1 MVSDRGK
8 TESGHLPARSSR
20 AEVDAFL
27 SSLKAAPK
35 AGGGGR
41 LLFAMDATASREPT
55 WDRACRIQ
63 GEMFLAAEKVGR
75 LSVQLCWYRGFE
87 EFGAEPWVTDT
98 RDLLGRM
105 SAVSCR
111 GGQTQI
117 IRVLQHAA
125 AETRRERV
133 AALVFVGDCME
144 EDIDR
149 LCHAAGQLGVLGVP
163 AFMFH
168 EGADPVARRAFEEV
182 ARLTKGACCPFD
194 AASADQL
201 RDLLAAVAAY
211 AAGGRRALE
220 DFSRRRGGAAL
231 QLTHRFGGRS

>member
-1 MVSDRGK
+1 MADDRK
-8 TESGHLPARSSR
+8 NLPTRSSR
-20 AEVDAFL
+20 AEVDGFL
-27 SSLKAAPK
+27 ARLKAAPR
-35 AGGGGR
+35 AGPGGGR
-41 LLFAMDATASREPT
+41 LIFAMDATASREPT
-55 WDRACRIQ
+55 WERACRIQ
-63 GEMFLAAEKVGR
+63 GEMFLAADGLGG
-75 LSVQLCWYRGFE
+75 LSVQLCWYRGLD
-87 EFGAEPWVTDT
+87 EFGGGKWAANAGE
-98 RDLLGRM
+98 LLQAM
-105 SAVSCR
+105 HAVHCR

-117 IRVLQHAA
+117 VRVLRHAA
-125 AETRRERV
+125 AETRRQRV

-149 LCHAAGQLGVLGVP
+149 LCHAAGELGLLGVP

-168 EGADPVARRAFEEV
+168 EGRDPVARKAFEEV

-220 DFSRRRGGAAL
+220 DFGRRRGGAAL
-231 QLTHRFGGRS
+231 LLTHRFAGGR

>member
-1 MVSDRGK
+1 MSSDQRK
-8 TESGHLPARSSR
+8 TGPGNLPARSSR

-27 SSLKAAPK
+27 SKLKAAPP
-35 AGGGGR
+35 AVGGR
-41 LLFAMDATASREPT
+41 LIFAMDATASREPS

-63 GEMFLAAEKVGR
+63 GEMFQAADKVGR
-75 LSVQLCWYRGFE
+75 LAVQLCWYRGFD
-87 EFGAEPWVTDT
+87 EFAAEPWVTDT
-98 RDLLGRM
+98 SALLARM
-105 SAVSCR
+105 SGVSCR

-117 IRVLQHAA
+117 LRVLRHAA

-144 EDIDR
+144 EDIDA
-149 LCHAAGQLGVLGVP
+149 LCHAAGELGLLGCRP
-163 AFMFH
+163 SCSTRGRSGGKACLR
-168 EGADPVARRAFEEV
+168 GGGPPDQ
-182 ARLTKGACCPFD
+182 GACCPFD

-220 DFSRRRGGAAL
+220 DFGRRRGGSAL
-231 QLTHRFGGRS
+231 LLTHRFAGRG

>member
-1 MVSDRGK
+1 MDSFLGRLK
-8 TESGHLPARSSR
+8 TAPA
-20 AEVDAFL
+20 
-27 SSLKAAPK
+27 AA
-35 AGGGGR
+35 GGR

-55 WDRACRIQ
+55 WDKACRIQ

-75 LSVQLCWYRGFE
+75 LAVQLCWYRGFD
-87 EFGAEPWVTDT
+87 EFRADPWVTDA
-98 RDLLGRM
+98 RDLLARM
-105 SAVSCR
+105 SAVACR

-117 IRVLQHAA
+117 VRVLQHAA

-149 LCHAAGQLGVLGVP
+149 LCHVAGELGMLGVP
-163 AFMFH
+163 AFLFH
-168 EGADPVARRAFEEV
+168 EGGDPVARRAFEEV
-182 ARLTKGACCPFD
+182 ARLTRGACCPFD
-194 AASADQL
+194 ANSADQL

-220 DFSRRRGGAAL
+220 DFGRRRGGAAL
-231 QLTHRFGGRS
+231 LLTHRFAGR

>member
-1 MVSDRGK
+1 MDSFLGRLK
-8 TESGHLPARSSR
+8 TAPA
-20 AEVDAFL
+20 
-27 SSLKAAPK
+27 AA
-35 AGGGGR
+35 GGR

-55 WDRACRIQ
+55 WDKACRIQ

-75 LSVQLCWYRGFE
+75 LAVQLCWYRGFD
-87 EFGAEPWVTDT
+87 EFRAEPWVTDA
-98 RDLLGRM
+98 RDLLARM
-105 SAVSCR
+105 SAVACR

-117 IRVLQHAA
+117 VRVLQHAA

-149 LCHAAGQLGVLGVP
+149 LCHVAGELGMLGVP
-163 AFMFH
+163 AFLFH
-168 EGADPVARRAFEEV
+168 EGGDPVARRAFEEV
-182 ARLTKGACCPFD
+182 ARLTRGACCPFD
-194 AASADQL
+194 ANSADQL

-220 DFSRRRGGAAL
+220 DFGRRRGGAAL
-231 QLTHRFGGRS
+231 LLTHRFAGR

>member
-1 MVSDRGK
+1 MASDHGK
-8 TESGHLPARSSR
+8 SGGGQLPQRSSR
-20 AEVDAFL
+20 AEVDSFL
-27 SSLKAAPK
+27 GRLKTAPAA
-35 AGGGGR
+35 AGGR

-55 WDRACRIQ
+55 WDKACRIQ

-75 LSVQLCWYRGFE
+75 LAVQLCWYRGFD
-87 EFGAEPWVTDT
+87 EFRAEPWVTDA
-98 RDLLGRM
+98 RDLLARM
-105 SAVSCR
+105 SAVACR

-117 IRVLQHAA
+117 VRVLQHAA

-149 LCHAAGQLGVLGVP
+149 LCHVAGELGMLGVP
-163 AFMFH
+163 AFLFH
-168 EGADPVARRAFEEV
+168 EGGDPVARRAFEEV
-182 ARLTKGACCPFD
+182 ARLTRGACCPFD
-194 AASADQL
+194 ANSADQL

-220 DFSRRRGGAAL
+220 DFGRRRGGAAL
-231 QLTHRFGGRS
+231 LLTHRFAGR

>member
-1 MVSDRGK
+1 MASDHGK
-8 TESGHLPARSSR
+8 SGGGQLPQRSSR
-20 AEVDAFL
+20 AEVDSFL
-27 SSLKAAPK
+27 GRLKTAPAA
-35 AGGGGR
+35 AGGR

-55 WDRACRIQ
+55 WDKACRIQ

-75 LSVQLCWYRGFE
+75 LAVQLCWYRGFD
-87 EFGAEPWVTDT
+87 EFRAEPWVTDA
-98 RDLLGRM
+98 RDLLARL
-105 SAVSCR
+105 SAVACR

-117 IRVLQHAA
+117 VRVLQHAA

-149 LCHAAGQLGVLGVP
+149 LCHVAGELGMLGVP
-163 AFMFH
+163 AFLFH
-168 EGADPVARRAFEEV
+168 EGGDPVARRAFEEV
-182 ARLTKGACCPFD
+182 ARLTRGACCPFD
-194 AASADQL
+194 ANSADQL

-220 DFSRRRGGAAL
+220 DFGRRRGGAAL
-231 QLTHRFGGRS
+231 LLTHRFAGR

>member
-1 MVSDRGK
+1 MSSDQKKAAPGQV
-8 TESGHLPARSSR
+8 PARSSR
-20 AEVDAFL
+20 ADVDAFL
-27 SSLKAAPK
+27 TRLKTVPPAA
-35 AGGGGR
+35 GGR
-41 LLFAMDATASREPT
+41 LIFAMDATASREPS

-63 GEMFLAAEKVGR
+63 GEMFQAADKVGR
-75 LSVQLCWYRGFE
+75 LAVQLCWYRGFD
-87 EFGAEPWVTDT
+87 EFTAEPWVTDT
-98 RDLLGRM
+98 ADLLARM
-105 SAVSCR
+105 TRVACR

-117 IRVLQHAA
+117 VRVLRHAA

-149 LCHAAGQLGVLGVP
+149 LCHAAGELGLLGVP
-163 AFMFH
+163 AFLFH
-168 EGADPVARRAFEEV
+168 EGGDPVARRAFEEV
-182 ARLTKGACCPFD
+182 ARLTKGACCAFD

-220 DFSRRRGGAAL
+220 DFGRRRGGAAL
-231 QLTHRFGGRS
+231 QLTHRFAGRS

>member
-1 MVSDRGK
+1 MSSDQRK
-8 TESGHLPARSSR
+8 TGPGNLPARSSR

-27 SSLKAAPK
+27 SKLKAAPP
-35 AGGGGR
+35 AVGGR
-41 LLFAMDATASREPT
+41 LIFAMDATASREPS

-63 GEMFLAAEKVGR
+63 GEMFQAADKVGR
-75 LSVQLCWYRGFE
+75 LAVQLCWYRGFD
-87 EFGAEPWVTDT
+87 EFAAEPWVTDT
-98 RDLLGRM
+98 SALLARM
-105 SAVSCR
+105 SGVSCR

-117 IRVLQHAA
+117 LRVLRHAA

-144 EDIDR
+144 EDIDA
-149 LCHAAGQLGVLGVP
+149 LCHAAGELGLLGVP

-220 DFSRRRGGAAL
+220 DFGRRRGGSAL
-231 QLTHRFGGRS
+231 LLTHRFAGRG

>member
-1 MVSDRGK
+1 VDSFLGRLK
-8 TESGHLPARSSR
+8 TAPA
-20 AEVDAFL
+20 
-27 SSLKAAPK
+27 AA
-35 AGGGGR
+35 GGR

-55 WDRACRIQ
+55 WDKACRIQ

-75 LSVQLCWYRGFE
+75 LAVQLCWYRGFD
-87 EFGAEPWVTDT
+87 EFRAEPWVTDA
-98 RDLLGRM
+98 RDLLARM
-105 SAVSCR
+105 SAVACR

-117 IRVLQHAA
+117 VRVLQHAA

-149 LCHAAGQLGVLGVP
+149 LCHVAGELGMLGVP
-163 AFMFH
+163 AFLFH
-168 EGADPVARRAFEEV
+168 EGGDPVARRAFEEV
-182 ARLTKGACCPFD
+182 ARLTRGACCPFD
-194 AASADQL
+194 ANSADQL

-220 DFSRRRGGAAL
+220 DFGRRRGGAAL
-231 QLTHRFGGRS
+231 LLTHRFAGR